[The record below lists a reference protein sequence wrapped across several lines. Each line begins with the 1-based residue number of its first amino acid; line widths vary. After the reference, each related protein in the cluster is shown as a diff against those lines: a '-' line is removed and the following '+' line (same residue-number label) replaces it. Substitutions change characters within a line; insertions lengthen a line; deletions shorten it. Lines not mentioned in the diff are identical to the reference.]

1 MQDDA
6 EISPDASQAPQI
18 VFDLDREASAIAAA
32 FRLPDAKVHA
42 AAQLLAEGNTIP
54 FIARYRKERTGGLDE
69 TALRAIEDA
78 IDKLREL
85 TDRKNT
91 ILQTIAEQGKLTAP
105 LRDQILACR
114 DRKVLEELY
123 LPYKPK
129 RRTRAA
135 MARERGLEGLAEILK
150 RQVNPGGS
158 REAVLKPYIDPAR
171 DVPDAQAALAGA
183 CDIVAEEWA
192 DDATLR
198 GVVRVA
204 FEGGALVSKVRRD
217 WVGKPSK
224 FEMYYDHREPLAK
237 APSHRYLAMR
247 RGETEEILRLAIEI
261 DDETLIRRL
270 TGRLVTNPAF
280 LFRQELVDTVADC
293 CRRLLFP
300 SLEAALLAEK
310 KETADEE
317 AIQVFAQ
324 NLRELLLFAPAGP
337 RVVMGIDPGFRT
349 GCKVAVID
357 ATGKFLAN
365 ATIYPTPP
373 HNKTQEAQQILLEL
387 VDRHHVELIAVGS
400 GTASRETDA
409 FLAAVLL
416 ASGAKLAKVTVNE
429 SGASIYSASEIAR
442 AEFPDLDLTVRG
454 AISIARRLQD
464 PLAELVKIDAKS
476 IGVGQYQHD
485 VNQAKLRKMLDREVQ
500 SCVNLVGVDLNTAS
514 VQLLSYVSGIGPKMA
529 ESIQRHRDA
538 HGPFAS
544 REALLSV
551 PRLGNK
557 VFLQAAGF
565 LRVRGGRQPLDNS
578 AVHPESYYLV
588 ERMAAAVQLAPAAL
602 IGNKAALGMLDPNQF
617 VDQRAGLP
625 TIEDILAELE
635 KPGRDPRQEFRV
647 PKFAE
652 GVHEISDL
660 REGMILEGVVTNVTR
675 FGAFVDVGVHQDG
688 LVHVSELDRRF
699 IKDPAEVVAV
709 GDIVRVK
716 VLQID
721 AERRRIALSRKQ
733 ALS

>member
-1 MQDDA
+1 
-6 EISPDASQAPQI
+6 
-18 VFDLDREASAIAAA
+18 
-32 FRLPDAKVHA
+32 
-42 AAQLLAEGNTIP
+42 
-54 FIARYRKERTGGLDE
+54 
-69 TALRAIEDA
+69 
-78 IDKLREL
+78 
-85 TDRKNT
+85 
-91 ILQTIAEQGKLTAP
+91 
-105 LRDQILACR
+105 
-114 DRKVLEELY
+114 
-123 LPYKPK
+123 
-129 RRTRAA
+129 
-135 MARERGLEGLAEILK
+135 
-150 RQVNPGGS
+150 
-158 REAVLKPYIDPAR
+158 
-171 DVPDAQAALAGA
+171 
-183 CDIVAEEWA
+183 
-192 DDATLR
+192 
-198 GVVRVA
+198 
-204 FEGGALVSKVRRD
+204 
-217 WVGKPSK
+217 
-224 FEMYYDHREPLAK
+224 
-237 APSHRYLAMR
+237 
-247 RGETEEILRLAIEI
+247 
-261 DDETLIRRL
+261 
-270 TGRLVTNPAF
+270 
-280 LFRQELVDTVADC
+280 
-293 CRRLLFP
+293 
-300 SLEAALLAEK
+300 
-310 KETADEE
+310 
-317 AIQVFAQ
+317 
-324 NLRELLLFAPAGP
+324 
-337 RVVMGIDPGFRT
+337 
-349 GCKVAVID
+349 
-357 ATGKFLAN
+357 
-365 ATIYPTPP
+365 
-373 HNKTQEAQQILLEL
+373 
-387 VDRHHVELIAVGS
+387 
-400 GTASRETDA
+400 
-409 FLAAVLL
+409 
-416 ASGAKLAKVTVNE
+416 VTVNE

-588 ERMAAAVQLAPAAL
+588 ERMAAAAQLAPAAL
-602 IGNKAALGMLDPNQF
+602 IGNKAALGKLLPAQF

-688 LVHVSELDRRF
+688 LVHVSELDRQFVR
-699 IKDPAEVVAV
+699 DPAEVVAV

-721 AERRRIALSRKQ
+721 SERRRIALSRKQ